1 MQKSKLLTIRVMH
14 LFMNVSYFLAAICF
28 SGENPNVHAWG
39 DVFAIGV
46 NTMVRIIMARFP
58 KLSVRYLGIEITTH
72 ITKALC
78 YVSFLL
84 HF

>member
-1 MQKSKLLTIRVMH
+1 MSMHGVMC
-14 LFMNVSYFLAAICF
+14 LEVPI
-28 SGENPNVHAWG
+28 
-39 DVFAIGV
+39 AIGV
-46 NTMVRIIMARFP
+46 STMVRIIMARFP

>member
-1 MQKSKLLTIRVMH
+1 MHGVMC
-14 LFMNVSYFLAAICF
+14 LEVPI
-28 SGENPNVHAWG
+28 
-39 DVFAIGV
+39 AIGV
-46 NTMVRIIMARFP
+46 STMVRIIMARFP

-84 HF
+84 YF